1 MSTIIETPEMELVDI
16 DGVEME
22 IHDSGSG
29 EPVVIIHTI
38 RDEWYAVLN
47 EPVLTDEYRLVHYH
61 RRGYGNSTSTGVP
74 LSIPEHA
81 ADCRAVMEHLDLE
94 RAHIVAISGG
104 GTIQLQLALDS
115 PEVVHTLA
123 VLEPLIPDV
132 WASSDSAEEWDEV
145 LGTAMPLLESGEIAE
160 GVDTV
165 FQYLGGS
172 DYREA
177 ADQHLPPGW
186 FDRVV
191 EDWEGPLQH
200 DFVAMNSWEF
210 AREDAARIT
219 APVLNLKGAYSTP
232 GHQEIHRQVQEWI
245 PHSESAVLPD
255 TAHFMPVTNPR
266 GTAEILAEFFAKHPI
281 NNR

>member
-219 APVLNLKGAYSTP
+219 APVLNLKGANSTP